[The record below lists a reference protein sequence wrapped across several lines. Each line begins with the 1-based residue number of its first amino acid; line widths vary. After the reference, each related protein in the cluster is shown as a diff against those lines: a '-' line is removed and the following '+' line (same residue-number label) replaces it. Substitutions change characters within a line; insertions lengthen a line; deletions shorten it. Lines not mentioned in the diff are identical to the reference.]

1 MPHKSHITIVT
12 ETVGLHR
19 TQVLLEE
26 WQYRLLES
34 RAARQGTSVAALI
47 RGMVEDALKPKRGK
61 SGLDSIIGL
70 GSSGKSG
77 RDHDEELYG

>member
-1 MPHKSHITIVT
+1 MCHKSQYIIVT
-12 ETVGLHR
+12 ATGLHR

-26 WQYRLLES
+26 WQYRMLET
-34 RAARQGTSVAALI
+34 RAARQGKSVAALI
-47 RGMVEDALKPKRGK
+47 RGLVDDALKPRGRK
-61 SGLDSIIGL
+61 GGLDSIIGL